1 MLAGT
6 LIDDFLCG
14 PLEDG
19 ARQRVLTSHC
29 GDNSNCRAVF
39 RATPMSLALA
49 KSPLPSQT
57 RGIVQRMRNGQ
68 FSSGGVAQNF
78 PFVLLAVAMLAIGLD
93 VGVARITYGVV
104 LPAFRA
110 RPATQPDRR
119 RAARNASPH
128 RLSARDAAVA
138 FTQHESGRAGALP
151 CQPFRLRLR
160 NARVR
165 ADVRYRRRRRFL
177 RPKTIHETTSLREDR
192 DALPA
197 P

>member
-39 RATPMSLALA
+39 RATPMSLAPA

-68 FSSGGVAQNF
+68 FSSGGSS
-78 PFVLLAVAMLAIGLD
+78 FVLLAVAMLAIGLD

-119 RAARNASPH
+119 RAAPNASPH
-128 RLSARDAAVA
+128 RLSARDAGVA
-138 FTQHESGRAGALP
+138 IAQRKSGRAGALP

-165 ADVRYRRRRRFL
+165 ADLRYRRRRRFL
-177 RPKTIHETTSLREDR
+177 RRKTIHETTSLREDR
-192 DALPA
+192 HALPA